1 MHRRGHVVTAAKDG
15 VQALV
20 LLAEHCFDLVLL
32 DVMMRLSQRNAELE
46 ASNTRMRRDLEAAAQ
61 IQSAVL
67 TRSIAAIPG
76 VTFAWD
82 FQTCESLVILT
93 EIPAVGKHE
102 TGSVLPWQVI
112 SSLIQ
117 RGGILDAWMLKKTH
131 DTLGKMK
138 QLPHEGL
145 DSRTHLLLVVRQARR
160 VHPLL

>member
-1 MHRRGHVVTAAKDG
+1 M
-15 VQALV
+15 

-61 IQSAVL
+61 IQSALL

-93 EIPAVGKHE
+93 EIPGVGKHE
-102 TGSVLPWQVI
+102 IGSVLPWQVI

-117 RGGILDAWMLKKTH
+117 RGGILDAWMLKSICLAPPAQA
-131 DTLGKMK
+131 DPCSAAVVAWR
-138 QLPHEGL
+138 LPAPRL
-145 DSRTHLLLVVRQARR
+145 
-160 VHPLL
+160 